1 MMMRLFTVLATLLGY
16 CIALPAQNARITES
30 SVVAPSWK
38 RLQPAH
44 PNATVHLQ
52 IGLKHEEHTMKQL
65 ELRLFEVSDPK
76 SYKYGRY
83 VDKRELSSL
92 LQASKTAVATVE
104 AWLRSHGISAFTKSA
119 GNDWIRAALPVRK
132 VEDLLD
138 CHYFEFANT
147 HDGTILI
154 RTLEWSIP
162 QHIAQY
168 VDAIQPTNSFLRPK
182 PSSRY
187 GGPPPPD
194 WEKQGRLPTHAELT
208 EEDVLDRGHLD
219 IPAIEDLSV
228 NPTVDDACN
237 RLAVSPLCMRV
248 LYGTLSY
255 QPRSIET
262 NSMGV
267 VNFLGNNN
275 NRSDIRRFLD
285 LYRPDAAAG
294 GAAEN
299 FQTILLGGAA
309 DQQTANTADQFERHM
324 GLEGALDVETILGI
338 GYPTPLIT
346 WNVGGQPPF
355 HASANKVHNANEP
368 YMEWLNYLL
377 EQDNLPSVI
386 SISYA
391 DEEQTVPEAYAK
403 RVCAAFAQLGA
414 RGVSVI
420 VASGD
425 EGVGKDGTCITN
437 DGKNTPRFMPAFPAS
452 CPFVTA
458 VGATRSF
465 DPVFAAFDGRSDFVT
480 GGGFSEYFSRPAY
493 QQTAVE
499 NYLGGIANLHEGM
512 FNPRGRAIPDVA
524 TQGYHFAIIYN
535 GTAHLLD
542 GTSGSAPTFAA
553 IVALLNDALLAE
565 GKPPLGFLNPWLY
578 SAKSGLRDVT
588 HGAATG
594 CNTTGFPTAV
604 GWDAATGLG
613 TPWFP
618 ELKDL
623 ALSRQFRW
631 ARPWYIV

>member
-1 MMMRLFTVLATLLGY
+1 MFHA
-16 CIALPAQNARITES
+16 S
-30 SVVAPSWK
+30 
-38 RLQPAH
+38 
-44 PNATVHLQ
+44 
-52 IGLKHEEHTMKQL
+52 GL
-65 ELRLFEVSDPK
+65 
-76 SYKYGRY
+76 
-83 VDKRELSSL
+83 
-92 LQASKTAVATVE
+92 AVATVE
-104 AWLRSHGISAFTKSA
+104 AWLLSNNISEFTKST
-119 GNDWIRAALPVRK
+119 GNDWIRASLPIQQA
-132 VEDLLD
+132 EDLLH
-138 CHYFEFANT
+138 CRYFEFENT
-147 HDGTILI
+147 RDGTLLV
-154 RTLEWSIP
+154 RTLEWSMP
-162 QHIAQY
+162 EHIAQY
-168 VDAIQPTNSFLRPK
+168 IDTIQPTTSFFHPK

-194 WEKQGRLPTHAELT
+194 WEQQGRLPTHAELA
-208 EEDVLDRGHLD
+208 EEDTLDRGHLD
-219 IPAIEDLSV
+219 IPTIEELPT
-228 NPTVDDACN
+228 NPTVEDACN
-237 RLAVSPLCMRV
+237 RLAVSPLCLRV

-255 QPRSIET
+255 TPQSIAT
-262 NSMGV
+262 NKMGV

-275 NRSDIRRFLD
+275 NRSDIRHFLD
-285 LYRPDAAAG
+285 LYRTDAAKG

-299 FQTILLGGAA
+299 FETVLLGGAE
-309 DQQTANTADQFERHM
+309 DQQTPNTAEQFEHHM

-338 GYPTPLIT
+338 GYPTPLVT

-355 HASANKVHNANEP
+355 RESKNKIHNGNEP

-377 EQDNLPSVI
+377 EQDHLPSVI

-425 EGVGKDGTCITN
+425 EGAGKDGTCITN

-480 GGGFSEYFSRPAY
+480 VVGR
-493 QQTAVE
+493 
-499 NYLGGIANLHEGM
+499 YLGGIGKLHEGM
-512 FNPRGRAIPDVA
+512 FNANGRAIPDVSA
-524 TQGYHFAIIYN
+524 QGYHFAIIYN

-553 IVALLNDALLAE
+553 IVALLNDALITE

-578 SAKSGLRDVT
+578 SVESGLRDVT

-594 CNTTGFPTAV
+594 CNTTGFPTAI

-618 ELKDL
+618 ELKDS
-623 ALSRQFRW
+623 ALSRRFRW
-631 ARPWYIV
+631 DRPWYII